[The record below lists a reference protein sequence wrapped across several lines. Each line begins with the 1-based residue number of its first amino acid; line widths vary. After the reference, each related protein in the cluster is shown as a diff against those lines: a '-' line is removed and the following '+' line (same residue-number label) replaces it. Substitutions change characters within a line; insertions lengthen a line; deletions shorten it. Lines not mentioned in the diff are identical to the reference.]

1 MTYNHL
7 NNELHSLIQTVMLK
21 LKAIVKTVNRLL
33 DDTIQQQSY
42 KLQSTCVCKNT
53 GIQPNLKKTTLLRGA

>member
-1 MTYNHL
+1 
-7 NNELHSLIQTVMLK
+7 MLK

>member
-21 LKAIVKTVNRLL
+21 LKATVKTVNRLL

-42 KLQSTCVCKNT
+42 KLQ
-53 GIQPNLKKTTLLRGA
+53 NLHVFVKIRGFSQI